1 MNLNLTGRQFD
12 ITPSIREYVE
22 ARIVSITE
30 DKSLK
35 ISSVN
40 VVMERE
46 KERYETNIVLNCKYH
61 VFESTVEDFDLY
73 KSFDAA
79 ADKIDVQLTRLRE
92 KIRNH
97 QAEPIREAEVKVEAK
112 AEAKAGAKA
121 E

>member
-12 ITPSIREYVE
+12 ITASIREYVE
-22 ARIVSITE
+22 ARIASVTE

-40 VVMERE
+40 VVMARE
-46 KERYETNIVLNCKYH
+46 KDRYKTNIVLNCKYH

-79 ADKIDVQLTRLRE
+79 LLKIDSQLTTLRA
-92 KIRNH
+92 KIRDH
-97 QAEPIREAEVKVEAK
+97 QAQPMREAEPK
-112 AEAKAGAKA
+112 AE
-121 E
+121 